1 MAFLPRPTGGY
12 EQDPVEMG
20 LMQRGLSGVE
30 MGEMNRIEC
39 SAEDSGSHG
48 NEDRAGEVS
57 PDATPY

>member
-1 MAFLPRPTGGY
+1 
-12 EQDPVEMG
+12 MG

-30 MGEMNRIEC
+30 MGEMNRVEC